1 MWTRLLF
8 WICVFSLVCS
18 CQREIEGIEEN
29 EVAEEKVPVSF
40 SLSMQPDVLEDT
52 EITPMTRASS
62 NVYKTWLNNSCKILV
77 LKKTGSKW
85 IVERFIDGKINSAES
100 NFFDIKVKENGNV
113 GNIALELRPGRYKMS
128 VFFNLSLFKAEWNEN
143 LKPGYVVSEAE
154 DILPEEDLLP
164 AFLYFKNPDSA
175 YMHDNA
181 IFLNREIFTGY
192 TEFTV
197 EKAGDLQT
205 PVANPG
211 TIQVERK
218 VGYFRFLLKKTEVDD
233 LPPFKNTQH
242 TLNAT
247 FTLPEG
253 KYFPVGLNI
262 LGDVY
267 YNRESPC
274 RTIRICCNDSY
285 VFLTSP
291 LDGKEYR
298 FPMTNAT
305 VYAPYIILD
314 KRQGELTATFKNGF
328 IAGQSGGG
336 GFTYDYEGSFNIGMK
351 ANTMFG
357 MVFATLPGMTM
368 RPDGS
373 WQAKVTILEDVDAN
387 ALFDVYSVW
396 NL

>member
-40 SLSMQPDVLEDT
+40 SLSMQPDVLEET
-52 EITPMTRASS
+52 EIIPMTRASS

-85 IVERFIDGKINSAES
+85 IVERFIDGKINSAEYIY
-100 NFFDIKVKENGNV
+100 FDIKVKENGNV

-164 AFLYFKNPDSA
+164 AFTYFKNPDSA

-211 TIQVERK
+211 TIQLERK
-218 VGYFRFLLKKTEVDD
+218 VGYFRFLLKKTEVDT
-233 LPPFKNTQH
+233 LPPFNDTPH
-242 TLNAT
+242 TLYGT

-267 YNRESPC
+267 YNRESAC

-285 VFLTSP
+285 IFLTSP

-298 FPMTNAT
+298 FPATNAT

-314 KRQGELTATFKNGF
+314 KRQGELTATFKNGV
-328 IAGQSGGG
+328 ITGQSGGG

-357 MVFATLPGMTM
+357 MVFGTLPEVTM
-368 RPDGS
+368 RPDGGF
-373 WQAKVTILEDVDAN
+373 QAKVTILEDLDAN
-387 ALFDVYSVW
+387 ALFDVYTVW